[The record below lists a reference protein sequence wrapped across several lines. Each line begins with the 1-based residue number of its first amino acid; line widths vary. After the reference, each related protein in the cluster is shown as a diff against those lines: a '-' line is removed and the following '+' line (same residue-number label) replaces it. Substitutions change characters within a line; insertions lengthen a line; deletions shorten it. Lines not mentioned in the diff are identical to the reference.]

1 MAFFL
6 NIYQAMY
13 VHQFLRLVEEQQMAI
28 DDGESQDFL
37 TSLKNMF
44 KGSNRPFKYRLGP
57 YDFTLEE
64 IKHGLLRNNRRP
76 PDAFLSAM
84 SSTDERLGI
93 ISGIEDPRLNF
104 ICLDSPNFVEHIDPI
119 EGNNLDGL
127 DRSIQDYVSEF
138 LNEKVKIDLD
148 EKEITLPHIMDAYR
162 KDFGDGTDVDLV
174 SFVLPY
180 LDQKLGSEDML
191 L

>member
-1 MAFFL
+1 MA
-6 NIYQAMY
+6 MD
-13 VHQFLRLVEEQQMAI
+13 ES
-28 DDGESQDFL
+28 ESQDFL
-37 TSLKNMF
+37 TSLKTMF
-44 KGSNRPFKYRLGP
+44 KGSNRPFFYRLGP
-57 YDFTLEE
+57 YDFTLDE

-104 ICLDSPNFVEHIDPI
+104 ICLDSPNFVEHIEPI
-119 EGNNLDGL
+119 EIGNLDGL
-127 DRSIQDYVSEF
+127 ESSIKDFVGEF
-138 LNEKVKIDLD
+138 LNEKVKIDLE
-148 EKEITLPHIMDAYR
+148 EKEIILPHIMDEYR

-180 LDQKLGSEDML
+180 LDQKFDSEDL
-191 L
+191 WL